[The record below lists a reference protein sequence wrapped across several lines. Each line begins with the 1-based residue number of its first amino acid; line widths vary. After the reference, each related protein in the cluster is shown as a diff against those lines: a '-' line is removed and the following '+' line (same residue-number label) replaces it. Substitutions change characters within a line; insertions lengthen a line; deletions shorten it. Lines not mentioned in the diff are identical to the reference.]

1 MGVRRSSGRN
11 GSGCLFCIPAFYAV
25 AVVDPA
31 DPVQEDGSD
40 RRSYSDAETAAGLA
54 AYRAL
59 KRWAFV
65 RSLFLVAVVALLL
78 VGWSPLAALALA
90 TGGVCGV
97 FNSMLTAS
105 SNERLLDTRGMGFF
119 VLSSLL
125 RIGVFGI
132 VPVAFAVRG
141 SWWSMAWYFAGFFL
155 PLTMFAVGARR
166 TIERR

>member
-1 MGVRRSSGRN
+1 MEPAGR
-11 GSGCLFCIPAFYAV
+11 
-25 AVVDPA
+25 
-31 DPVQEDGSD
+31 VQEEGSD

-59 KRWAFV
+59 KRWTCA

-97 FNSMLTAS
+97 FNALLTAS
-105 SNERLLDTRGMGFF
+105 GNERLLDTRGMGFF
-119 VLSSLL
+119 VFGSLL

-132 VPVAFAVRG
+132 VPVAFAVHG

-155 PLTMFAVGARR
+155 PLTMFAVGAWR
-166 TIERR
+166 TVERR